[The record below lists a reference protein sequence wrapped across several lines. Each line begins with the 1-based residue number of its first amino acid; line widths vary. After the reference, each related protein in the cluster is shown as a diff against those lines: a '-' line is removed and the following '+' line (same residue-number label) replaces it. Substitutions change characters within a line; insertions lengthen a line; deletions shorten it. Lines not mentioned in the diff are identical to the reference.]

1 MKKGTKIALWASIPL
16 VLVIWFAGPRLGL
29 WGNRDLKKKDNISA
43 VQSGRQGSSDAA
55 APGQSGQQAPTQ
67 SGGQGS
73 QQASSQGQGQRPGGQ
88 QGQGRPGGQQ
98 NLLPVT
104 GTIAKPS
111 YLTNGIRSAGS
122 LLANEEVDIVSKVSG
137 KVTAVYFREGSK
149 VRKGDLLVK
158 IYDDDLQAQLRRS
171 EIQEKMLSE
180 KLERQRVLLE
190 KDAVSREAFDQL
202 QTDYNVI
209 LADIN
214 LLRVRIAE
222 TEVRSPFD
230 GVIGFRY
237 VSEGTYVT
245 PSVKIA
251 HLIDPSVLKLEFA
264 ISEKYISEELL
275 GKKISFETKGYNEEF
290 FATVYAVDYR
300 IDETTRTIGL
310 RARYDNRDGRL
321 VPGMFASLTLITDE
335 KLNAIQIP
343 TESIV
348 PEMNEKKVWVARN
361 GRAYLVP
368 VITGT
373 RTATMVEVL
382 TGISAGDTVL
392 TTGLMQLRDN
402 MPVRINI
409 PY

>member
-1 MKKGTKIALWASIPL
+1 MKKGTKIALWTSIPL
-16 VLVIWFAGPRLGL
+16 ILLIWFAGPRLGL
-29 WGNRDLKKKDNISA
+29 WGNRDLKKGDA
-43 VQSGRQGSSDAA
+43 VQVAVAG
-55 APGQSGQQAPTQ
+55 APGHGQGQGGQQ
-67 SGGQGS
+67 GQA
-73 QQASSQGQGQRPGGQ
+73 QAQGQGQGQRPGGQ
-88 QGQGRPGGQQ
+88 QGQGQRPGGQGQ
-98 NLLPVT
+98 LPVT
-104 GTIAKPS
+104 GRIAKPS

-180 KLERQRVLLE
+180 KLERQRVLLS

-214 LLRVRIAE
+214 LLKVRIAE
-222 TEVRSPFD
+222 TEVRAPFD
-230 GVIGFRY
+230 GMIGFRY

-245 PSVKIA
+245 PQVKIA
-251 HLIDPSVLKLEFA
+251 HLVDQSTLKLEFA
-264 ISEKYISEELL
+264 VSEKYVSENLM
-275 GKKISFETKGYNEEF
+275 GKRISFTTYGYPDEF

-310 RARYDNRDGRL
+310 RARFDNRSGKL

-335 KLNAIQIP
+335 KTNALQVP

-348 PEMNEKKVWVARN
+348 PDMNEKKLWVVRG
-361 GRAYLVP
+361 GRADLIP
-368 VITGT
+368 VVTGA
-373 RTATMVEVL
+373 RTASMIEVL
-382 TGISAGDTVL
+382 SGLSAGDTVL
-392 TTGLMQLRDN
+392 VSGLMQLRPN
-402 MPVRINI
+402 MAVKVNI
-409 PY
+409 TE

>member
-1 MKKGTKIALWASIPL
+1 MWTSIPL
-16 VLVIWFAGPRLGL
+16 VLLIWFAGPRLGL
-29 WGNRDLKKKDNISA
+29 WGNRDLKKSDTVQGA
-43 VQSGRQGSSDAA
+43 VAA
-55 APGQSGQQAPTQ
+55 SPGQGQ
-67 SGGQGS
+67 GGQ
-73 QQASSQGQGQRPGGQ
+73 QGQGQRPGGQ
-88 QGQGRPGGQQ
+88 QGQGQRPGGQQ
-98 NLLPVT
+98 GQGQRPGGQGQLPVT
-104 GTIAKPS
+104 GRIAKPS

-149 VRKGDLLVK
+149 VKKGDLLVK

-180 KLERQRVLLE
+180 KLERQRVLLS

-214 LLRVRIAE
+214 LLKVRIAE
-222 TEVRSPFD
+222 TEVRAPFD

-245 PSVKIA
+245 PQVKIA
-251 HLIDPSVLKLEFA
+251 HLVDQSYLKLDFA
-264 ISEKYISEELL
+264 VSEKYVSENLM
-275 GKKISFETKGYNEEF
+275 GRKISFETEGYPDEF

-310 RARYDNRDGRL
+310 RARFDNRAGKL

-335 KLNAIQIP
+335 KTNALQVP

-348 PEMNEKKVWVARN
+348 PEMNEKKLWVVRN
-361 GRAYLVP
+361 GRADLIP
-368 VITGT
+368 VVTGA
-373 RTATMVEVL
+373 RTASMIEVL
-382 TGISAGDTVL
+382 SGLSAGDTVL
-392 TTGLMQLRDN
+392 TTGLMQLRPN
-402 MPVRINI
+402 MAVRVNI
-409 PY
+409 TE